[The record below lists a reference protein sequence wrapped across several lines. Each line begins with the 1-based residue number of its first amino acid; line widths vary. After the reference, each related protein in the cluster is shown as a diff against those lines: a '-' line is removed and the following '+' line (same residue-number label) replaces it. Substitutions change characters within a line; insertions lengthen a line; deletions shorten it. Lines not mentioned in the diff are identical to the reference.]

1 MIRTV
6 GLPLVSTP
14 EKVLREF
21 SAAQQILDVER
32 VFPSIRGARL
42 GSPNIVS
49 RYQAQASWR
58 HVVLG
63 AIVSRGWNFP
73 VHLVVISDF
82 LLFSTWLD
90 LMTMQ
95 TSDMHM

>member
-21 SAAQQILDVER
+21 SAAQQFLDVER
-32 VFPSIRGARL
+32 VFLSIRDARL

-63 AIVSRGWNFP
+63 AIVSRGSNFP
-73 VHLVVISDF
+73 VHLGGYI
-82 LLFSTWLD
+82 
-90 LMTMQ
+90 
-95 TSDMHM
+95 